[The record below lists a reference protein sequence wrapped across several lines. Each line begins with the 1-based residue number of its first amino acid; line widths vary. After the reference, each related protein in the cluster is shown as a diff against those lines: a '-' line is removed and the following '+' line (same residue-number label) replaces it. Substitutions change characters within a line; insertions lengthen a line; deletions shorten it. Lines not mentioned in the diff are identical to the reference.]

1 VQKVKIDIYISDLL
15 YSYDCVIVP
24 NFGGFVANYASAKIQ
39 PIQHK
44 LTPPSKQVSFNKNL
58 KTNDG
63 LLTSHIAQRKS
74 IAYEEAKSLI
84 EAFVSQS
91 IDGLNKGD
99 KIHIEKVGTLFLD
112 LEANVQFKAEE
123 KNDFLLDSF
132 GLDNMRV
139 QPIVR
144 ESKQEVVERKIQ
156 AAIPLIKEEE
166 KKKRKFYWPAAA
178 MLLVLFISTLFFN
191 SKFNWVDTKNVQ
203 YSSFGITEIIPTK
216 YDLRI
221 SDLEFEPL
229 NLNYKKRVEEL
240 EDGYV
245 AYESLYGKSTSIV
258 IDNRSE
264 ETILEEDNTEV
275 KLTPLTTRLKFHVMG
290 GCFSNQ
296 SNAEGLV
303 RKLNQEGYEA
313 RLLGSYKNLHAVSYS
328 SFATREEAITLLAKV
343 RNYDNPDAWLLVK
356 PF

>member
-1 VQKVKIDIYISDLL
+1 MQKVKIDIYISDLL

-24 NFGGFVANYASAKIQ
+24 DFGGFVANYATAKIQ

-44 LTPPSKQVSFNKNL
+44 FTPPSKQVSFNKNL

-74 IAYEEAKSLI
+74 IAYEEAKNII
-84 EAFVSQS
+84 EAFVNQS
-91 IDGLNKGD
+91 IEGLNNGD
-99 KIHIEKVGTLFLD
+99 KIAIEKVGTLFLD
-112 LEANVQFKAEE
+112 PENNIQFKAEE

-132 GLDNMRV
+132 GFESMRA
-139 QPIVR
+139 QPIIR
-144 ESKQEVVERKIQ
+144 ETKQEVVEKKIL

-166 KKKRKFYWPAAA
+166 KENRKRYWPAAA
-178 MLLVLFISTLFFN
+178 MLLVLFVSTLFLN
-191 SKFNWVDTKNVQ
+191 SKFNWVDAKNVQ
-203 YSSFGITEIIPTK
+203 YSSFGISDSTPAE
-216 YDLRI
+216 YEVRI
-221 SDLEFEPL
+221 SNFDNIKLDTKEKAREEFE
-229 NLNYKKRVEEL
+229 
-240 EDGYV
+240 DGLIPFKTV
-245 AYESLYGKSTSIV
+245 DGEFTSILV
-258 IDNRSE
+258 DNRSE

-275 KLTPLTTRLKFHVMG
+275 KMPPLTTKLKFHVMG

-303 RKLNQEGYEA
+303 SRLNKEGYQA
-313 RLLGSYKNLHAVSYS
+313 RLLGNYKNLHAVSYS
-328 SFATREEAITLLAKV
+328 SFATREEAVELLSKV